1 MMIAVIALV
10 WRLST
15 TDVERVLETAS
26 TLPFGV
32 QAWMFA
38 GFALA
43 FAIKVPVLPFHT
55 WLPDAH
61 TEAPTS
67 GPSCWPACCSRWG
80 PTACCA
86 SASRRSRPSRSRR
99 RPG

>member
-1 MMIAVIALV
+1 MQGWI
-10 WRLST
+10 
-15 TDVERVLETAS
+15 
-26 TLPFGV
+26 
-32 QAWMFA
+32 FA

-67 GPSCWPACCSRWG
+67 GSVVLAGVLLEDGHLRAPALLHRDVPG
-80 PTACCA
+80 
-86 SASRRSRPSRSRR
+86 RRGRARR
-99 RPG
+99 RG